1 MRCSKHFTMSSSK
14 MITIRYSCLLLAA
27 TMLLQCNFIKNCNG
41 LSQQSSK
48 TYNYFAYGSNMASST
63 MINLRELS
71 PLASAAAVLPAH
83 VLRFNIPG
91 VPLVEPSSASVE
103 PVDNI
108 MEKKGMDDVET
119 IIESGQLVH
128 GVLYKLSE
136 DDFARVCSTEGVP
149 FAYSLHR
156 CRCIPY
162 AGDGKRAGED
172 CLRRVMRELDEINMI
187 PAFTLRAAR
196 EKWRRDDD
204 IAPSQ
209 SYLNVLIQG
218 AKEFR
223 LDETYLQ
230 KLQQIEAGRTFGPGM
245 AEELL
250 RRAENRRR

>member
-1 MRCSKHFTMSSSK
+1 
-14 MITIRYSCLLLAA
+14 
-27 TMLLQCNFIKNCNG
+27 
-41 LSQQSSK
+41 
-48 TYNYFAYGSNMASST
+48 MASST

-71 PLASAAAVLPAH
+71 PLASCAAVLPAH

-103 PVDNI
+103 PVANI

-128 GVLYKLSE
+128 GVLYKLTE

-162 AGDGKRAGED
+162 VGDGKRAGED
-172 CLRRVMRELDEINMI
+172 CLRRVVRELDEFNMKSNNEWGV
-187 PAFTLRAAR
+187 PAFTLRAAW
-196 EKWRRDDD
+196 EKWHD